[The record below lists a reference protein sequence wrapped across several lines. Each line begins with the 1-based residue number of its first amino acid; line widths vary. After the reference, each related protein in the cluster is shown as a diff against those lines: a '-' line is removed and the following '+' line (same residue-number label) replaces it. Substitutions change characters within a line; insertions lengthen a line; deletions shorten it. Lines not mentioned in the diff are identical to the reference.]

1 MTLVLIVDDDPVVLL
16 AAANL
21 AAVLGHD
28 VVTAKDV
35 TTALALLGAGGL
47 LCDHAVLDH
56 DLPDGTGS
64 EVAEVLA
71 RTQPNTRVIMHTSRS
86 LLASPYGVDHLV
98 RKAPGLGPLMDA
110 LAAA

>member
-1 MTLVLIVDDDPVVLL
+1 VTLVLIVDDDPVVLL

-28 VVTAKDV
+28 VVTAQSV
-35 TTALALLGAGGL
+35 AAALALLSAGGPHY
-47 LCDHAVLDH
+47 DRVVLDH

-64 EVAEVLA
+64 EVAEELA
-71 RTQPNTRVIMHTSRS
+71 RSQPEARVIMHTSR
-86 LLASPYGVDHLV
+86 LLAVSPFGVDHLV